1 LALWGFRVL
10 GILSIISMILAM
22 HFQAEKKS
30 IAYRAEIEAAKKIEQ
45 TLKQV
50 SHDIRSPLSA
60 LTMTIEDAE
69 GIPPAYSKIIKLS
82 VQRIN
87 DLANNLLSKNIG
99 QDDQEIKIQDEMLS
113 PIIDSLVSEKR
124 TIFSHQANVKIELD
138 LSESYGIFSS
148 VSASELKRVLSNLI
162 NNAVEALNDESGER
176 HGAVNLKLTKSSE
189 NMALISI
196 VDNGKGMSKSTL
208 SKLGQEGFTQGKNK
222 SDSGFGLG
230 FFHAKN
236 TIQSFG
242 GNIEVVS
249 NEGKGTT
256 INILLPQVLPPQWFI
271 GQIDLK
277 KDQDV
282 YVLDDDENMLKAW
295 IDRFPVSIKTFRSG
309 ELFMNFINN
318 LRSDNF
324 IVLVD
329 LELEGQNYSGV
340 DIIQILKIESKS
352 ILVTSH
358 ADEKE
363 LQDTCTHSNI
373 KLLPKLMASLI
384 PIKADSLS

>member
-1 LALWGFRVL
+1 
-10 GILSIISMILAM
+10 
-22 HFQAEKKS
+22 
-30 IAYRAEIEAAKKIEQ
+30 
-45 TLKQV
+45 
-50 SHDIRSPLSA
+50 
-60 LTMTIEDAE
+60 
-69 GIPPAYSKIIKLS
+69 
-82 VQRIN
+82 
-87 DLANNLLSKNIG
+87 
-99 QDDQEIKIQDEMLS
+99 
-113 PIIDSLVSEKR
+113 
-124 TIFSHQANVKIELD
+124 
-138 LSESYGIFSS
+138 
-148 VSASELKRVLSNLI
+148 
-162 NNAVEALNDESGER
+162 
-176 HGAVNLKLTKSSE
+176 
-189 NMALISI
+189 
-196 VDNGKGMSKSTL
+196 MSKSTL
-208 SKLGQEGFTQGKNK
+208 NKLGQEGFTKGKNG

-242 GNIEVVS
+242 GNIEVIS
-249 NEGKGTT
+249 NEGKGTI
-256 INILLPQVLPPQWFI
+256 INISLPLVSPPVWFI
-271 GQIDLK
+271 GQIALK

-295 IDRFPVSIKTFRSG
+295 ADRFPVTIKTFRSG

-340 DIIQILKIESKS
+340 DIIQILKIENKS

-363 LQDTCTHSNI
+363 LQDICTNSNI